1 MEMERRER
9 RGGILFSVHGEEH
22 RETFFGL
29 WRLLCCIMILEGHNF
44 FSLEQDPKPHLGGNE
59 IPEAKSGLFLPGTY
73 LEAYR

>member
-1 MEMERRER
+1 
-9 RGGILFSVHGEEH
+9 
-22 RETFFGL
+22 
-29 WRLLCCIMILEGHNF
+29 MILEGHNF